1 MTRLLDPR
9 DDGPKS
15 GAVTTP
21 RSYASSLPTATGI
34 SNTLNSVLALSTRCW
49 PRAILR
55 ASTRPGVE
63 TVIRLP
69 VCEDIP

>member
-34 SNTLNSVLALSTRCW
+34 SNTLNSVLA
-49 PRAILR
+49 
-55 ASTRPGVE
+55 
-63 TVIRLP
+63 
-69 VCEDIP
+69 